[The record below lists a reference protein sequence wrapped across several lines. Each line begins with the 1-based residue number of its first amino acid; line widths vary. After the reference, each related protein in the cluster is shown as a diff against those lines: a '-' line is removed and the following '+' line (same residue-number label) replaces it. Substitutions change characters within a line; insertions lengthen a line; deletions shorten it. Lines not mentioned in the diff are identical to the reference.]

1 MPTVRLAFSAAP
13 QYVRTA
19 RLIGVAVARRAGVSE
34 ELLDEV
40 RLAIGEACGR
50 AVARHQRHG
59 LTDLVRVEMSDDGPY
74 MVRVI
79 DACPPESGAGDPAD
93 PLADGEE
100 DTGRMQAALLAA
112 IAGDLEIRRHGMGT
126 EVRMVWPVRRRLFWN
141 WPDLDTRA
149 PGPVAGPD
157 VTTPTAGQ

>member
-34 ELLDEV
+34 QLLDEV

-59 LTDLVRVEMSDDGPY
+59 IDELIRVELSDDGPY
-74 MVRVI
+74 EVRVI
-79 DACPPESGAGDPAD
+79 DACGADARPGEADEDSGEDAD
-93 PLADGEE
+93 RMGE
-100 DTGRMQAALLAA
+100 TLLAA
-112 IAGDLEIRRHGMGT
+112 AVDDLTVRTGPTGT
-126 EVRMVWPVRRRLFWN
+126 EVRMVWPVRRR
-141 WPDLDTRA
+141 P
-149 PGPVAGPD
+149 
-157 VTTPTAGQ
+157 